1 MVAVSCVVCKANP
14 NLQGAVL
21 QMDDEA
27 KTLHIVCGLHLN
39 EDGTAVNEKE
49 ISGKPTVIKSWGYKS
64 EGFGPSMAPEA
75 QALQLFDDTYQRVL
89 QNSQDG
95 WGWKIVIL
103 RGDLCIEASTFPKTG
118 GYSAPSPFKPVA
130 NQRQPA
136 TATGTPA
143 QNIAQI
149 EFWIKKGILAA
160 PGAGFAYAHL
170 TNKDRQEHPPATALK
185 AAIETAGGTLTIDGY
200 DYKMGG
206 SQGTLINRTV
216 AKK

>member
-1 MVAVSCVVCKANP
+1 MVTVSCAVCKANP
-14 NLQGAVL
+14 TLQGAVL
-21 QMDDEA
+21 QMDDED
-27 KTLHIVCGLHLN
+27 KTLQIVCGLHLN

-75 QALQLFDDTYQRVL
+75 QALQLFDDTFQRVL

-95 WGWKIVIL
+95 WGWKIVIS
-103 RGDLCIEASTFPKTG
+103 RGDLSIEASTFPKTG
-118 GYSAPSPFKPVA
+118 GYSAPSPLKPVA
-130 NQRQPA
+130 NQRTPA
-136 TATGTPA
+136 PATGTPA
-143 QNIAQI
+143 QNIAQL
-149 EFWIKKGILAA
+149 EFWARKGEPAHA
-160 PGAGFAYAHL
+160 GSGFAYAHL
-170 TNKDRQEHPPATALK
+170 TNKDRQPHPPAI
-185 AAIETAGGTLTIDGY
+185 AIQNAIDAAGGVLTVDGY